1 MVAKVLRGEGEGPAP
16 AFAGQPRRQKPMRPW
31 RGVSSGESARWCG
44 RGPGRVRRHLGQ
56 LGMELRE
63 LLMAETTAFGVGVD
77 PARITLAA
85 GTATVGRQLRPRR
98 TGHRSA
104 TLGSGT
110 GLRPG
115 RPDPGTTRRPFRKSF
130 YKMRSVMI
138 VQSRSRYGS
147 HPWPRRPVPGSLPV
161 GPGHDQWSAGQKNGL
176 RGGLP
181 SPVLPGSGP
190 GGRRSASE
198 LSPASQPFL
207 PAPGLPGTPF
217 GLAPSITSQTIF
229 TLHGAHDGRLGPKAP
244 ACTGQTSWLRR
255 KLRQRSGPV
264 PGARYGVP
272 GRQPQTRPAP
282 HSPAS
287 GGSPPPRGTA
297 AFMLP
302 GSRPQD
308 HSLAVTVSG
317 LLRIERFSDTARTG
331 PGLDSRQAATRT
343 RKVLRIRGVLT
354 TPAMPFPVRSDGGA
368 DPGRHRRRRPGRP
381 ARPRVV
387 LTTPPRTEGYEKLL
401 LAVLGQERASLR
413 RGAAS
418 QRSPVPRARLM
429 LTVSSSTRTG
439 HHPPAADRHTQA
451 KSCQP
456 PLTCPRRVASN
467 RPPAFRIRSM
477 RWRLVPPPCH
487 DMATRGTGLAIG
499 RLRAGRR
506 DGSARVMSA
515 GGSCSTW
522 PDPASGRRL

>member
-1 MVAKVLRGEGEGPAP
+1 
-16 AFAGQPRRQKPMRPW
+16 MRP
-31 RGVSSGESARWCG
+31 RARASSPPPWPAGDGAARAAHG
-44 RGPGRVRRHLGQ
+44 RDNSVRRRRGPGEDHPGRRDGYC
-56 LGMELRE
+56 R
-63 LLMAETTAFGVGVD
+63 A
-77 PARITLAA
+77 PAA
-85 GTATVGRQLRPRR
+85 TATN
-98 TGHRSA
+98 RSPFRN
-104 TLGSGT
+104 LGSGT

-217 GLAPSITSQTIF
+217 GLAPSFTSQTIF

-308 HSLAVTVSG
+308 HSLAVAVSG
-317 LLRIERFSDTARTG
+317 LLRIERFATPSPAGHGPGGPRPATVVKGVANPACPATG
-331 PGLDSRQAATRT
+331 PGPFLLQSR
-343 RKVLRIRGVLT
+343 V
-354 TPAMPFPVRSDGGA
+354 
-368 DPGRHRRRRPGRP
+368 
-381 ARPRVV
+381 
-387 LTTPPRTEGYEKLL
+387 
-401 LAVLGQERASLR
+401 
-413 RGAAS
+413 
-418 QRSPVPRARLM
+418 
-429 LTVSSSTRTG
+429 
-439 HHPPAADRHTQA
+439 
-451 KSCQP
+451 
-456 PLTCPRRVASN
+456 
-467 RPPAFRIRSM
+467 
-477 RWRLVPPPCH
+477 
-487 DMATRGTGLAIG
+487 
-499 RLRAGRR
+499 
-506 DGSARVMSA
+506 
-515 GGSCSTW
+515 
-522 PDPASGRRL
+522 